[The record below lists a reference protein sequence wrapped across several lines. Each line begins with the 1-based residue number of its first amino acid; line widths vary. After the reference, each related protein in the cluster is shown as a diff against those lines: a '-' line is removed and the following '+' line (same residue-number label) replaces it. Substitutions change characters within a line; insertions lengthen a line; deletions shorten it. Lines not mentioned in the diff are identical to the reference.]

1 VANAPKNKPQDSGK
15 PKSRAMS
22 QELKDKL
29 HSPQYANELREDP
42 KDLPSWVKVACV
54 KYELMGLNWKQ
65 AAEEMNKKYD
75 TLHKY
80 VRSPA
85 AHKWREAVRESI
97 DDPRFLADAILRATS
112 LDATL
117 DYIWALDKA
126 KQVGDYKEVRL
137 ATKDLLASDGL
148 LKLSQNKPQDIG
160 MGTITINLQLPPG
173 LKQLEAPTIDS
184 SFSLVEILDAEI
196 IDD

>member
-1 VANAPKNKPQDSGK
+1 MANAPKNKPREANLLGMTDEKKKELNS
-15 PKSRAMS
+15 PKY
-22 QELKDKL
+22 K
-29 HSPQYANELREDP
+29 ANLREDP

-80 VRSPA
+80 TRSPA
-85 AHKWREAVRESI
+85 AHKWREEVRKSI
-97 DDPRFLADAILRATS
+97 DDPKFLADAILRATTMEAS
-112 LDATL
+112 L

-137 ATKDLLASDGL
+137 ATKDLLASEGI
-148 LKLSQNKPQDIG
+148 LKLSQNKTQDAG
-160 MGTITINLQLPPG
+160 MGTITINLQLPAG
-173 LKQLEAPTIDS
+173 LSQLEAPTIDS
-184 SFSLVEILDAEI
+184 SFSVVEILDAEI